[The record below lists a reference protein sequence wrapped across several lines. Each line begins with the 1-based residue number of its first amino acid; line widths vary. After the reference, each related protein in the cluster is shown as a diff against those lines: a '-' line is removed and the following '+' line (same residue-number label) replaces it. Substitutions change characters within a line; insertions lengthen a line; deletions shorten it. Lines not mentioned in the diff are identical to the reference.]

1 MVCLCG
7 RTIYRNVQ
15 TLVGPQSR
23 TISYY
28 HWQRFPAEW
37 LYGEISLYNT
47 FHSMIQSLSRAEAS
61 SSVDLLRSQFAGFL
75 GDVTL
80 TDEKAKKDADTL
92 TSEGVLL
99 KLNPA
104 MACYRMASPLVDGLV
119 RNQLIPA
126 RFPNAPSSPL
136 PLQHT
141 GDVDVLG
148 ILIES
153 LKFFDKALILNA
165 SSCSYKTP
173 KVKIHGPHGR
183 HVPRESV
190 YDTELMRILANWV
203 RKYGWS
209 VDGQWHLEDDLKK
222 HKYSDIVLKKDS
234 LTIVLELLATGEPS
248 SVESHIRKTPEYAA
262 LLSANEAWVVH
273 FTRQE
278 DYCPIWQSDM
288 ELSKN
293 INVVHFA
300 HDLGFTN
307 VVMST
312 RWKDCAGDIRE
323 EVRKSLLS

>member
-1 MVCLCG
+1 V
-7 RTIYRNVQ
+7 
-15 TLVGPQSR
+15 
-23 TISYY
+23 
-28 HWQRFPAEW
+28 EE
-37 LYGEISLYNT
+37 LYGEISLYDT
-47 FHSMIQSLSRAEAS
+47 FHSMIQSLSLPKAS
-61 SSVDLLRSQFAGFL
+61 STVNLLRSQFAGFL

-80 TDEKAKKDADTL
+80 TDEKAKLDADIL

-99 KLNPA
+99 KPNPA
-104 MACYRMASPLVDGLV
+104 MACYRMASPLIDGLI

-141 GDVDVLG
+141 GDVVDVLG

-165 SSCSYKTP
+165 SSCSYKKP
-173 KVKIHGPHGR
+173 KVKIHGSHGG

-190 YDTELMRILANWV
+190 YDTELMRILANWL

-209 VDGQWHLEDDLKK
+209 VDVQWHSENHLKR
-222 HKYSDIVLKKDS
+222 HMYSDIVFKKDS
-234 LTIVLELLATGEPS
+234 LTIVLVLLATGEPS
-248 SVESHIRKTPEYAA
+248 FVESHIRKTPEYAA

-278 DYCPIWQSDM
+278 DYHPIWQSDM
-288 ELSKN
+288 ELSKS

-300 HDLGFTN
+300 HDPGFTK
-307 VVMST
+307 VVMSA
-312 RWKDCAGDIRE
+312 RWKDCAGEIQQ
-323 EVRKSLLS
+323 EVGKSLLSDSGL

>member
-1 MVCLCG
+1 
-7 RTIYRNVQ
+7 
-15 TLVGPQSR
+15 
-23 TISYY
+23 
-28 HWQRFPAEW
+28 
-37 LYGEISLYNT
+37 
-47 FHSMIQSLSRAEAS
+47 MI
-61 SSVDLLRSQFAGFL
+61 
-75 GDVTL
+75 
-80 TDEKAKKDADTL
+80 
-92 TSEGVLL
+92 
-99 KLNPA
+99 
-104 MACYRMASPLVDGLV
+104 

-153 LKFFDKALILNA
+153 LKFFDKGLILYA

-190 YDTELMRILANWV
+190 YDTELTRILANWV

-209 VDGQWHLEDDLKK
+209 VDGQWDLEDNFKRHK
-222 HKYSDIVLKKDS
+222 HSDIVLKKDS

-273 FTRQE
+273 FTREE
-278 DYCPIWQSDM
+278 DYYPIWQSDTV
-288 ELSKN
+288 
-293 INVVHFA
+293 I
-300 HDLGFTN
+300 
-307 VVMST
+307 
-312 RWKDCAGDIRE
+312 E
-323 EVRKSLLS
+323 EHKCGSLCT